1 MNTLNSGASF
11 ETVLLFYFC
20 IVLKILICFGL
31 IKHLPN
37 DHKRYTSHLQVSILQ
52 RVAPIKVYLT
62 IYESLNSYFK
72 KAFVP

>member
-1 MNTLNSGASF
+1 MNTLNPGASF

-20 IVLKILICFGL
+20 IALKILICFGL
-31 IKHLPN
+31 IKRFPN
-37 DHKRYTSHLQVSILQ
+37 DYKRYTSRLQMSILR